1 MVACA
6 AADGQ
11 GRGVGGGRNGAEAAK
26 TAAVGVAG
34 ARKGARNVKFFWP

>member
-11 GRGVGGGRNGAEAAK
+11 GRGARGGRNGADAAK

-34 ARKGARNVKFFWP
+34 ARKGVRKVKFFWP